1 MNAKEPESADTS
13 PTENDQDQPSLRAWV
28 RPELSRLRAGAAELT
43 PGASVFDGTLETI
56 GS

>member
-1 MNAKEPESADTS
+1 MDANEPEVDGTGQ
-13 PTENDQDQPSLRAWV
+13 TENGQDQPSRKAWV

-43 PGASVFDGTLETI
+43 PGAAVFDGSLEAL

>member
-13 PTENDQDQPSLRAWV
+13 PTENGQDQPSLRAWV
-28 RPELSRLRAGAAELT
+28 RPELSRLRAGAAEQT
-43 PGASVFDGTLETI
+43 PGASIFDGTLETI

>member
-1 MNAKEPESADTS
+1 MNAKEPEIADTG
-13 PTENDQDQPSLRAWV
+13 PTDNGQEQPSLRAWV
-28 RPELSRLRAGAAELT
+28 RPELTRLRAGAAELT